1 MDHLWQIMERAS
13 AGTGLL
19 HQPLLGGDPMP
30 LGQLLDRAER
40 TAGDVLAALGGRHP
54 RRLGILMDNGE
65 PWLRGALAATRLD
78 AAFVPLPRAVGF
90 AGAQAYTAHLRR
102 IAADAELDGVLAD
115 STVGRAMSSATA
127 AALSPVPLIDITEPV
142 SSRGSAAGPCEGGGA
157 LAVIQYTSGSTA
169 RPKGVPLTHGNVA
182 AGLRAVTGSLGWTSD
197 DAFGI
202 WIPLF
207 HDMGLFSALS
217 ALAAGSSVCLWRPS
231 DFVRRPLDWLTSF
244 AASPATVLPAPNFC
258 YDLLVTAALRQ
269 PPPAGLD
276 LSGWRVACNGA
287 EPVQRRS
294 LEAFGEV
301 FGRYGL
307 AGTTLAPVYGMA
319 EATLVVTA
327 PAPGSAWR
335 SMAVGRDSLHLG
347 DRIEPGED
355 DAPGTRSVVS
365 CGRPAP
371 AMDLRVARPDGAN
384 CPDGVVGEV
393 QITGPAV
400 MSGYLGVPDDE
411 QPFTPDGWLR
421 TGDLAFLRDGELHI
435 AGLLKDM
442 ITVRG
447 QNYYA
452 EDVEE
457 IVRTAPGVDRSRNA
471 AITWSDGTQERMVVL
486 LETAREGAAAAEV
499 AAAARDRVRKLLGL
513 DAIDVIPVPPATI
526 PHTSSGKVRRQAAR
540 QLAIDQ
546 RLAGSSQGMASGG
559 DGR

>member
-1 MDHLWQIMERAS
+1 MDHLWKIMERAS
-13 AGTGLL
+13 AGTGRL

-30 LGQLLDRAER
+30 LGQVLDRAER
-40 TAGDVLAALGGRHP
+40 TAGDVLAAVGARHP

-90 AGAQAYTAHLRR
+90 AGAQAYTGHLRR
-102 IAADAELDGVLAD
+102 IALGAELDGVLVD
-115 STVGRAMSSATA
+115 GTVGRAMASAMA
-127 AALSPVPLIDITEPV
+127 AALSPVPLIDVTEPA
-142 SSRGSAAGPCEGGGA
+142 SSRGPATGPSEGGGA

-169 RPKGVPLTHGNVA
+169 RPKGVRLTHSNVA
-182 AGLRAVTGSLGWTSD
+182 AGLQAVTGSLNWTSND
-197 DAFGI
+197 VFGV

-207 HDMGLFSALS
+207 HDMGLFAALS
-217 ALAAGSSVCLWRPS
+217 SLAAGSSICLWRPS
-231 DFVRRPLDWLTSF
+231 DFVRRPLEWLASF

-258 YDLLVTAALRQ
+258 YDLLVTAARGQ

-294 LEAFGEV
+294 LKAFGEV
-301 FGRYGL
+301 FERYGL
-307 AGTTLAPVYGMA
+307 AGTTLTPVYGMA

-327 PAPGSAWR
+327 PAPGSVWH
-335 SMAVGRDSLHLG
+335 SIAVDRDSLHIG
-347 DRIEPGED
+347 DGIERRCDG
-355 DAPGTRSVVS
+355 AAGTRSVVS

-371 AMDLRVARPDGAN
+371 SIGLRVARQDGAE
-384 CPDGVVGEV
+384 CTDDVVGEV

-400 MSGYLGVPDDE
+400 TSGYLGVPDDE
-411 QPFTPDGWLR
+411 QPFTSDGWLR
-421 TGDLAFLRDGELHI
+421 TGDLAFLHNGELHI
-435 AGLLKDM
+435 VGRLKDM

-457 IVRTAPGVDRSRNA
+457 IVRTTPGVDRPRNA

-486 LETAREGAAAAEV
+486 LETAREGAAAGEV
-499 AAAARDRVRKLLGL
+499 AVAARDRVRKLLGL

-526 PHTSSGKVRRQAAR
+526 PHTTSGKVQRQAAR
-540 QLAIDQ
+540 
-546 RLAGSSQGMASGG
+546 RLVNGG